1 MSVSIKVSVRC
12 RPFTCDDRLG
22 VVLTQSSEE
31 EGEVQLLNSTYSTTR
46 FGFSYAWWS
55 AYGFQRHVLDD
66 PPEAAQMTLVD
77 QKMAYD
83 SVGLKIKDDLLA
95 GNAVVLFAY
104 GLSGSGKTFTVFG
117 VRSLSSVGMEG
128 DVRANVCRWWL
139 SAGRDRHPRGVVQA
153 RGAASHGASRA

>member
-22 VVLTQSSEE
+22 VVLTQSSED

-55 AYGFQRHVLDD
+55 AYGFQRHVQGD
-66 PPEAAQMTLVD
+66 PPEAAQMTLVN
-77 QKMAYD
+77 QQMAYD
-83 SVGLKIKDDLLA
+83 SVGLKIKDDLLS

-104 GLSGSGKTFTVFG
+104 GLSGSGKTYTVFG
-117 VRSLSSVGMEG
+117 VRSLTPQGTKG
-128 DVRANVCRWWL
+128 GLRANAWRWWL
-139 SAGRDRHPRGVVQA
+139 SAGRYRHPRGVVQA
-153 RGAASHGASRA
+153 

>member
-22 VVLTQSSEE
+22 VLLTQSGEE

-55 AYGFQRHVLDD
+55 AYGYQRHVLEN
-66 PPEAAQMTLVD
+66 PPEVDQMTLVD
-77 QKMAYD
+77 QQAAYD
-83 SVGLKIKDDLLA
+83 SVGLKIKSDLLS

-117 VRSLSSVGMEG
+117 VCTFRFLSLWHASSILTRAVVVRTSQTQSTSPRRGSSTRSPIH
-128 DVRANVCRWWL
+128 W
-139 SAGRDRHPRGVVQA
+139 
-153 RGAASHGASRA
+153 